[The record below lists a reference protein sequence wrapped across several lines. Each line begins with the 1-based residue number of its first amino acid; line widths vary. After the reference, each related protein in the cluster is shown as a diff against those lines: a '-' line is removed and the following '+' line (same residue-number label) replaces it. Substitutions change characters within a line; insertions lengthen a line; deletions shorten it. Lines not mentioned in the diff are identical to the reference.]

1 MANLTAKELDA
12 ISDQLNF
19 EKMMVCKYQTAQQTS
34 SDASLQR
41 SFSQY
46 ASQHRENYENLL
58 QFLK

>member
-19 EKMMVCKYQTAQQTS
+19 ERMMVSKYQTAQQQS
-34 SDASLQR
+34 SDAALKQDYG
-41 SFSQY
+41 QY
-46 ASQHRENYENLL
+46 AAQHRENYENLL